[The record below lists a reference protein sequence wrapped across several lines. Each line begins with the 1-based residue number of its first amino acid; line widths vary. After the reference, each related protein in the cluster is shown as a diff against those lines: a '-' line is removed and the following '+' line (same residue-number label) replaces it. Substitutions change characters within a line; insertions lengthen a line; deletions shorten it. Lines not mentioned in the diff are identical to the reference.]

1 MNFSLIETPKK
12 LTKDLILSSLSE
24 EQIFSFYIGGDV
36 RGKKLFRSKL
46 RVDKTPT
53 CSLYRNNRGVLI
65 YKDFA
70 TGQYLDVFAYVQEM
84 FKCSYPEALRIIAN
98 DFNILKDSSLNK
110 NKGKIISKDFK
121 IEEKEF
127 SKIQIEVQDFTELEL
142 KWWSKYG
149 ITLNILKK
157 YNVYSCKHVFLNG
170 QLVAKS
176 QQHCPIY
183 GYYGKKYRGE
193 ELWRIYF
200 PKRKEF
206 RFMGNWPT
214 KKVQGLD
221 YIPEKGNLLV
231 ITKSMKDV
239 MCFYSMGITAI
250 APNSETQFIP
260 EPVLEDLKK
269 RFKYIVTLFDNDET
283 GIKFLNKVK
292 REHPELIYTWIPRDS
307 GAKDISDYYALY
319 KKGKT
324 IKLIKE
330 FITWLKNR
338 KNWISQ

>member
-1 MNFSLIETPKK
+1 MGFCLSNNKL
-12 LTKDLILSSLSE
+12 LTKDQILSRCSE
-24 EQIFSFYIGGDV
+24 EQIMAYYLRVPINS
-36 RGKKLFRSKL
+36 KKLFRSPL
-46 RVDKTPT
+46 RRDKHST
-53 CSLYRNNRGVLI
+53 CSLYRSNNGTL
-65 YKDFA
+65 YFKDFA
-70 TGQYLDVFAYVQEM
+70 TSEHLDAFGVVMKM

-142 KWWSKYG
+142 KWWGKYG
-149 ITLNILKK
+149 ITLDILKK

-319 KKGKT
+319 KKDKT

-330 FITWLKNR
+330 FITNYLK
-338 KNWISQ
+338 K